1 MRRRVTVEVGSRSTV
16 GYVLLEDL
24 PGSTGVFAVNLQ
36 YLIVGANT
44 VTLVVGSLV
53 TWLGFRAYRRTGSRS
68 LRALTAGLGS
78 ITFGTLLGGL
88 LHQSGFAPLLV
99 GVTVQSASVAVG
111 FLLLGLSLLKSE
123 ETDVEARISA
133 P

>member
-1 MRRRVTVEVGSRSTV
+1 M
-16 GYVLLEDL
+16 
-24 PGSTGVFAVNLQ
+24 NLQ

-53 TWLGFRAYRRTGSRS
+53 TWFGFRAYRRTDSRS
-68 LRALTAGLGS
+68 LRALTAGLAC

-88 LHQSGFAPLLV
+88 LHQSGLAPLLV
-99 GVTVQSASVAVG
+99 GVTVQSGSVAVG
-111 FLLLGLSLLKSE
+111 FLLLGLSLLQSE
-123 ETDVEARISA
+123 ETDVEARLSA